1 MSPAET
7 PAGTPSDPASDPP
20 THQPTGPSARP
31 RRALWTLLVWAV
43 VYALDQLTKVLAVA
57 NLEPGVVRPFVGEVL
72 QFHLIRNPG
81 AAFSF
86 ATGATWIFTVLA
98 AVVVVVVV
106 RMSRKLRSLPWA
118 LAFGFLLAGATGNL
132 TDRLLRAPGFA
143 RGHVV
148 DFLQLPHW
156 PIFNVADAS
165 ICVAAVFIAVLAVR
179 GVGLDGSR
187 QTRETSTT
195 SGADRA

>member
-1 MSPAET
+1 MSEADT
-7 PAGTPSDPASDPP
+7 SPP
-20 THQPTGPSARP
+20 RS
-31 RRALWTLLVWAV
+31 RRALWTLCVWAV
-43 VYALDQLTKVLAVA
+43 VYVLDQVTKVLAVA
-57 NLEPGVVRPFVGEVL
+57 HLTEGRPQPFVGELL

-86 ATGATWIFTVLA
+86 ATGFTWVFTLLA

-132 TDRLLRAPGFA
+132 TDRLLREPGFA

-148 DFLQLPHW
+148 DFLQLPRW

-165 ICVAAVFIAVLAVR
+165 ICVAAVLIAVLAVR
-179 GVGLDGSR
+179 GVGLDGR
-187 QTRETSTT
+187 REVRGAR
-195 SGADRA
+195 SGAESA

>member
-1 MSPAET
+1 MTDAT
-7 PAGTPSDPASDPP
+7 PAPEPSLPGTDDR
-20 THQPTGPSARP
+20 RP
-31 RRALWTLLVWAV
+31 RYALWTALVWAV
-43 VYALDQLTKVLAVA
+43 VYALDQVTKVLAVA
-57 NLEPGVVRPFVGEVL
+57 NLVEEGDPQPLVGDLL
-72 QFHLIRNPG
+72 QLHLIRNPG
-81 AAFSF
+81 AAFGF
-86 ATGATWIFTVLA
+86 ATGFTWIFTVLA

-132 TDRLLRAPGFA
+132 TDRLLREPGFA

-165 ICVAAVFIAVLAVR
+165 ICTAAVLIAVLAVR
-179 GVGLDGSR
+179 GTGLDGR
-187 QTRETSTT
+187 RETRPARTHQEAE
-195 SGADRA
+195 GA